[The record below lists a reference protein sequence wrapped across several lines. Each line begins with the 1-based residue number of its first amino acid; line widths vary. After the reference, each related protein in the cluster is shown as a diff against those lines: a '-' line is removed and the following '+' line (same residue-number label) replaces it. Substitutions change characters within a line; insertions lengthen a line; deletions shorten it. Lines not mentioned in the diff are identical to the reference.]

1 MSSENPEL
9 KPGELLPLERELA
22 VVHPDLENGTLAG
35 CGSTGKIRLNLSKK
49 DKMRRKP
56 DCLLRIS
63 L

>member
-1 MSSENPEL
+1 M
-9 KPGELLPLERELA
+9 
-22 VVHPDLENGTLAG
+22 ENGTLAG

-63 L
+63 LKKKRN